1 MEIFLNHV
9 KETVEKYGFRAEI
22 VEEIEVTTRDENGR
36 FVNRTFKNPSVFV
49 YAKNIDGKEVKWF
62 EYNSNECRYRGNNT
76 DVCNIWLYKTR
87 EDLKPDDL
95 ICMFNDI
102 EADMKVLVDPED
114 WQEIANVPDAFED
127 IRYM

>member
-49 YAKNIDGKEVKWF
+49 YAKI
-62 EYNSNECRYRGNNT
+62 
-76 DVCNIWLYKTR
+76 
-87 EDLKPDDL
+87 
-95 ICMFNDI
+95 
-102 EADMKVLVDPED
+102 
-114 WQEIANVPDAFED
+114 
-127 IRYM
+127 

>member
-62 EYNSNECRYRGNNT
+62 EYNSNECRSGYEGF
-76 DVCNIWLYKTR
+76 C
-87 EDLKPDDL
+87 
-95 ICMFNDI
+95 
-102 EADMKVLVDPED
+102 
-114 WQEIANVPDAFED
+114 
-127 IRYM
+127 